1 MKYQNF
7 KLCLTHICQDKAS
20 VGSCISIVL
29 GSHPKI
35 SIADS
40 FERAC
45 DPPNN
50 PPNKIRFIIF
60 PVKIYGNKI
69 QHLNVLI
76 LDRKSKIVTR
86 YEPFKNFTFPTIDRL
101 IETLL
106 YKLLNQHKIYF
117 LKFEKSI
124 KYEQTD
130 DCKNCS
136 IYCLQYVKNLIKS
149 I

>member
-40 FERAC
+40 FC
-45 DPPNN
+45 D

-76 LDRKSKIVTR
+76 LDRKSKIITR
-86 YEPFKNFTFPTIDRL
+86 YEPFKNFTFPTIDHL